1 MEVRDIIGIM
11 DAFNFDSLI
20 LEKKTIFIRHIFQ
33 IHFDPT
39 EIQLPKIKIAEI
51 IQGRLV
57 MDETCLEC
65 YGWGC
70 DSCRGTGKNIQAV
83 YK

>member
-1 MEVRDIIGIM
+1 MEIIDIIGIM

-20 LEKKTIFIRHIFQ
+20 LEKKTIFIRHTFQ
-33 IHFDPT
+33 IHFDPAET
-39 EIQLPKIKIAEI
+39 QFSKRTVAEI
-51 IQGRLV
+51 IQGRLI

-65 YGWGC
+65 HGWGC
-70 DSCRGTGKNIQAV
+70 NSCRGTGKNIQAV